1 MRRPDVKKIG
11 NRDMTTICT
20 VLEDFAKE
28 NVDLG

>member
-11 NRDMTTICT
+11 NRDLTTIYT